1 MLSAAY
7 TGQRTFTVTET
18 ADPSPGTGEVAIAV
32 AYTGICGTDLHIF
45 HGDMDQRVSIPAVI
59 GHEMS
64 GTIAPGGDDV
74 EGGAVGDPVSVL
86 PARSCGRGAACLAG
100 NQHVCMNLV
109 FIGIDAPG
117 SLQRTWIVPADLLV
131 RLPAELS
138 LARAALVEPTAVAVH

>member
-18 ADPSPGTGEVAIAV
+18 ADPSPGAGEVAVAV

-64 GTIAPGGDDV
+64 GTIAAVGDGV
-74 EGGAVGDPVSVL
+74 EGWSVGDPVTR
-86 PARSCGRGAACLAG
+86 AAGA
-100 NQHVCMNLV
+100 
-109 FIGIDAPG
+109 
-117 SLQRTWIVPADLLV
+117 LV
-131 RLPAELS
+131 RHGARPAW
-138 LARAALVEPTAVAVH
+138 RATSTCA